1 MNTPLQ
7 IILAEDHGIVRHG
20 IRLAIEAGHLAH
32 VVAEA
37 ASSDELIEA
46 VRSRQCDA
54 IVTDLSMPGKR
65 TRDGIPLIERL
76 QRMRPEM
83 SIIIVTAMRNAAI
96 LNRLIAKGVS
106 AIVEKAGGINELHS
120 ALIAAAQGRTYVS
133 PGVEALLARA
143 SLVGPRIG
151 REATL
156 TAAELDVVRLFAHEK
171 LTAAQIAERLNR
183 SVKTISAHKVRAQ
196 QKLGL
201 STSLELLEYW
211 QTQPRGTCSS

>member
-1 MNTPLQ
+1 
-7 IILAEDHGIVRHG
+7 
-20 IRLAIEAGHLAH
+20 
-32 VVAEA
+32 
-37 ASSDELIEA
+37 
-46 VRSRQCDA
+46 
-54 IVTDLSMPGKR
+54 
-65 TRDGIPLIERL
+65 
-76 QRMRPEM
+76 
-83 SIIIVTAMRNAAI
+83 
-96 LNRLIAKGVS
+96 
-106 AIVEKAGGINELHS
+106 
-120 ALIAAAQGRTYVS
+120 
-133 PGVEALLARA
+133 
-143 SLVGPRIG
+143 LVGPRIG